1 MDEGARRGE
10 ATIHSFSAVDL
21 LGDVGSGS
29 TAQEGGTFVIE
40 FGVVSFS
47 LILKD
52 TAKCSF
58 LLVWLNKLIL
68 TLQ

>member
-10 ATIHSFSAVDL
+10 ATIQSFSAVDL
-21 LGDVGSGS
+21 LGGVASGS
-29 TAQEGGTFVIE
+29 TALEGETFVID
-40 FGVVSFS
+40 FDIVSFS

-58 LLVWLNKLIL
+58 SCG
-68 TLQ
+68 